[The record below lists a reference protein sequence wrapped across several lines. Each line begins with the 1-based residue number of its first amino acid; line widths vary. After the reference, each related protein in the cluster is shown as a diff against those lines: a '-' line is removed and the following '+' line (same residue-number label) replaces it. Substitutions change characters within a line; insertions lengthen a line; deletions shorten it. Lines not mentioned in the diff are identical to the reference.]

1 MKDYQDS
8 VFDFHFKNGIPY
20 RISLKRPCRWIR
32 FLLWTIKC
40 CLSFY
45 NKKSLKWSKSN
56 LVDYKEPT
64 LYRLHLILDE
74 VEEITEALMIGDLE
88 SLADATTDLLY
99 VTFGMQVVYFIPSK
113 EVFDEVHRTNLT
125 KDFKSKD
132 RRKYKGKNWTP
143 PNIGKAIAEG
153 RLRQIEEYKNA
164 YNRRFGLSGKDNISE

>member
-1 MKDYQDS
+1 MDYQNL
-8 VFDFHFKNGIPY
+8 VFDFHFKNKIPY
-20 RISLKRPCRWIR
+20 WIPLKRPRRWVR
-32 FLLWTIKC
+32 FLLWIVKFY
-40 CLSFY
+40 LSFL
-45 NKKSLKWSKSN
+45 NKRCLKWSRSD
-56 LVDYKEPT
+56 LIHYKEPT

-74 VEEITEALMIGDLE
+74 VEEITEALIIGNLE

-143 PNIGKAIAEG
+143 PNVKKAITEG
-153 RLRQIEEYKNA
+153 KLRQIEEYKDA
-164 YNRRFGLSGKDNISE
+164 YYRRFGLSGKDDISE